1 MFKTDNKT
9 RNFIKL
15 TSLLRDKIP
24 NRRRE
29 NLKCKHEF

>member
-15 TSLLRDKIP
+15 TSSPRDKIP
-24 NRRRE
+24 KQKARK
-29 NLKCKHEF
+29 LKMQA